1 MPDDRTIS
9 APIPV
14 GTRAIPGGTRL
25 MLDAFAQSVIESV
38 LDALLSTDRDS
49 DVYERLVALA
59 EMTPDERRALPEQR
73 LPYEELA
80 SDLATMAPRWTA
92 LYGERG
98 LVLAEQLMVNGAA
111 ALPVGHW
118 AKHAWDKWA
127 TVKAVAAA
135 DAAEQA
141 AEMAAVAAERRGGAA
156 A

>member
-1 MPDDRTIS
+1 MADDIKIP

-38 LDALLSTDRDS
+38 LEALLSTDRGS
-49 DVYERLVALA
+49 DLYERLVALA

-73 LPYEELA
+73 LPFEELVA
-80 SDLATMAPRWTA
+80 DLATMAPRWTP

-98 LVLAEQLMVNGAA
+98 LVLAEQLMTNGAQ

-118 AKHAWDKWA
+118 GKDAWRAWES
-127 TVKAVAAA
+127 VKSDAAA
-135 DAAEQA
+135 EALN
-141 AEMAAVAAERRGGAA
+141 GGAA

>member
-1 MPDDRTIS
+1 MADDTKIS

-49 DVYERLVALA
+49 DLYERLVVLA

-73 LPYEELA
+73 LPYEELVA
-80 SDLATMAPRWTA
+80 DLATMAPRWTA

-98 LVLAEQLMVNGAA
+98 LVLAEQLMANGAA

-118 AKHAWDKWA
+118 AKHAWHQWA
-127 TVKAVAAA
+127 TVKAVAEA

-141 AEMAAVAAERRGGAA
+141 AEMAAAAERRGGAA

>member
-1 MPDDRTIS
+1 MPDDKMVS

-14 GTRAIPGGTRL
+14 GTRAIPGGSRL
-25 MLDAFAQSVIESV
+25 MLDAFAQTVIEGV

-59 EMTPDERRALPEQR
+59 EMTPDERHMLPEQR

-80 SDLATMAPRWTA
+80 ADLAAMSPRWTS

-111 ALPVGHW
+111 SLPVGHW
-118 AKHAWDKWA
+118 GKDAWRAWES
-127 TVKAVAAA
+127 VKAEAAA
-135 DAAEQA
+135 EALKS
-141 AEMAAVAAERRGGAA
+141 GGAA

>member
-1 MPDDRTIS
+1 MPDDKMVS

-14 GTRAIPGGTRL
+14 GTRAIPGGSRL
-25 MLDAFAQSVIESV
+25 MLDAFAQSVVESV

-59 EMTPDERRALPEQR
+59 EMTPDERRMLPEQR
-73 LPYEELA
+73 LPYEELV
-80 SDLATMAPRWTA
+80 SDLVMFAPKWTP

-98 LVLAEQLMVNGAA
+98 LALAEQLMRNGAQ

-118 AKHAWDKWA
+118 AKHAWHQWSV
-127 TVKAVAAA
+127 VKAVAEA

-141 AEMAAVAAERRGGAA
+141 AEQAAVAAERKGSAA

>member
-1 MPDDRTIS
+1 MADDIKIP

-59 EMTPDERRALPEQR
+59 EMTPDERRALPEKH
-73 LPYEELA
+73 LPYEELVA
-80 SDLATMAPRWTA
+80 DLATMAPRWTA

-98 LVLAEQLMVNGAA
+98 LALVEQLMANGAA
-111 ALPVGHW
+111 SLPVGHW
-118 AKHAWDKWA
+118 AGDAWQAWQS
-127 TVKAVAAA
+127 VKAGAAA
-135 DAAEQA
+135 EALN
-141 AEMAAVAAERRGGAA
+141 GGAA